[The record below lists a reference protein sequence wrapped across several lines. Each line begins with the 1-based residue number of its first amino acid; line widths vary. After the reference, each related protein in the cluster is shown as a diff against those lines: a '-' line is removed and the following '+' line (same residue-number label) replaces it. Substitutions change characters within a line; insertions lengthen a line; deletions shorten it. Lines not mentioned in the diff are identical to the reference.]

1 MNSTITMGKEYKEL
15 VYKGVK
21 KAVDVIAL
29 TYGYNG
35 KYVKIDNG
43 EEFKNDITNDGY
55 KVSQQIYSDNPIED
69 IGCGIIR
76 EATKMME
83 TKNKNGTTTTAIM
96 IGSLVKGMIGI
107 PNDINILE
115 VKDSIEELS
124 DIIIDYITNDSKIVD
139 NIYDVAFGS
148 CHDKEMAE
156 FVVDMMDKYDEFY
169 ETSKSYSD
177 EYKVEYKENERRV
190 PVRLLS
196 RKGKSTIEDPYVVIH
211 NGIINNSNVSI
222 VSDSLFS
229 FIKGRD
235 TILIIK
241 NINKASTEYI
251 AARMAM
257 HDKDIMLFDVHG
269 LDTIDFI
276 TDFYQKQPVLLANK
290 QVLFNVI
297 KDIDKFSSKGTIS
310 GKVQVEEVDKR
321 VNEFKK
327 QISEGHNDH
336 RADIV
341 RKKINDY
348 MGRIYKI
355 SLKSNSYNFE
365 GQKDKFLDVIND
377 IISHRKSENKVV
389 HGGGVAFKDAANY
402 ILDFKND
409 KKASKETLV
418 AINIMVEA
426 LRSPINELLLRSYVN
441 ADYNNYQVEGNGY
454 NAYTGIDC
462 NMIDNGI
469 ITPLISFVNTINV
482 VKDIATEWLLT
493 DASIV
498 VNHNNKGEE

>member
-15 VYKGVK
+15 VYRGVK

-55 KVSQQIYSDNPIED
+55 KVSQQIYSDNLIED

-83 TKNKNGTTTTAIM
+83 AKNKNGTTTTAIM
-96 IGSLVKGMIGI
+96 IGSLVKGMVEL
-107 PNDINILE
+107 PADINILQ
-115 VKDSIEELS
+115 VKDGIEELS
-124 DIIIDYITNDSKIVD
+124 DVIVKYATSTSQTVD
-139 NIYDVAFGS
+139 DIYNVAFGS
-148 CHDKEMAE
+148 CHDEEMAK
-156 FVVDMMDKYDEFY
+156 FVVDMIDKYDEFY

-177 EYKVEYKENERRV
+177 EYSVEYKENERAV
-190 PVRLLS
+190 SVRLLS
-196 RKGKSTIEDPYVVIH
+196 RKGKSTINKPYVVIH

-222 VSDSLFS
+222 ISDSLFN
-229 FIKGRD
+229 FIKGKD
-235 TILIIK
+235 TILVIK
-241 NINKASTEYI
+241 NINKASIEYM

-276 TDFYQKQPVLLANK
+276 TDFYQKQPILLANK

-297 KDIDKFSSKGTIS
+297 KDIDSFSSKGIIS
-310 GKVQVEEVDKR
+310 GEVQIEDVDKKI
-321 VNEFKK
+321 NDLKK

-348 MGRIYKI
+348 VGRVYKV
-355 SLKSNSYNFE
+355 SLKSNAYNIE
-365 GQKDKFLDVIND
+365 GQKDKFLDVVND
-377 IISHRKSENKVV
+377 IISHKNSKNKVV
-389 HGGGVAFKDAANY
+389 HGGGVAFKDAANH
-402 ILDFKND
+402 ILTLKTGGRKEFSLAIDIMS
-409 KKASKETLV
+409 KALY
-418 AINIMVEA
+418 A
-426 LRSPINELLLRSYVN
+426 PINEILSNSYTGASHN
-441 ADYNNYQVEGNGY
+441 DYRVVGKGY
-454 NAYTGIDC
+454 NAYDDADC
-462 NMIDNGI
+462 NMIENKI
-469 ITPLISFVNTINV
+469 ITPLISFTNTINV

-498 VNHNNKGEE
+498 VDINNKEEE

>member
-15 VYKGVK
+15 VYRGVK
-21 KAVDVIAL
+21 KAVDIIAL

-43 EEFKNDITNDGY
+43 DEFKNDITNDGY
-55 KVSQQIYSDNPIED
+55 KVSQQIYSDNLVED
-69 IGCGIIR
+69 IGCGIVR

-96 IGSLVKGMIGI
+96 IGSLVKGMIDL

-124 DIIIDYITNDSKIVD
+124 DVIIEYITSSSKVVN
-139 NIYDVAFGS
+139 NIYDIAFGS
-148 CHDKEMAE
+148 CHDEEMAK
-156 FVVDMMDKYDEFY
+156 FVVGMMDKHDEFY

-177 EYKVEYKENERRV
+177 EYKVEHKEDERRV
-190 PVRLLS
+190 PVRLLA
-196 RKGKSTIEDPYVVIH
+196 RKGESTIKDPYVVIH
-211 NGIINNSNVSI
+211 DGIVDNGNVLQF
-222 VSDSLFS
+222 SDALFS
-229 FIKGRD
+229 WIKGRD
-235 TILIIK
+235 TILVIK
-241 NINKASTEYI
+241 NINKQSIEHI
-251 AARMAM
+251 SARMAL
-257 HDKDIMLFDVHG
+257 HDKDIMLFDVYG
-269 LDTIDFI
+269 AENVDFI
-276 TDFYQKQPVLLANK
+276 SDFYEKKPTLLANK
-290 QVLFNVI
+290 RLLINII
-297 KDIDKFSSKGTIS
+297 KGIDSFSSKGLIS
-310 GKVQVEEVDKR
+310 GKVNIEDVNKKIEEL
-321 VNEFKK
+321 KK

-365 GQKDKFLDVIND
+365 GQKDKFLDVVND
-377 IISHRKSENKVV
+377 IISHRKSKNKVV

-402 ILDFKND
+402 ISDLKNNKNYSREFLIAID
-409 KKASKETLV
+409 IVV
-418 AINIMVEA
+418 AA
-426 LRSPINELLLRSYVN
+426 LRAPINELLLRSYVN
-441 ADYNNYQVEGNGY
+441 AGYDDYQSEGEGH
-454 NAYTGIDC
+454 NAYSGLDC

-469 ITPLISFVNTINV
+469 ITPLISFINTINV

-493 DASIV
+493 DGSIV
-498 VNHNNKGEE
+498 VNHDNKEEK